1 VPHHI
6 TAKHSACLYNKVI
19 RLFVRSVLH
28 RAHMEIIEEAEQW
41 NYLRLRLNVSGVVK
55 ADNVVWIHPFH

>member
-1 VPHHI
+1 
-6 TAKHSACLYNKVI
+6 
-19 RLFVRSVLH
+19 
-28 RAHMEIIEEAEQW
+28 MEIIEEAEQW